1 MITGQEVML
10 KDQSTFKKSAG
21 NEAATKSLGMG
32 VVTHTIQG
40 EASFVAWSMDVKF
53 EGANV
58 PRHLD
63 MTIHNEQSNPC
74 NTPPWAYQDA
84 AGTTPIKECE
94 REVARKNAACQGKTT
109 PAQQCD
115 DKACKA
121 AKKCLLI
128 SKGQADSTS
137 SRSTVACCP
146 GETGHHIVEVHGF
159 SSPAYKENA
168 APCIC
173 AQCPQ
178 DGRGR
183 YEGDHG
189 FLHAIQGILEQA
201 AIERAPPALKGQA
214 WTYQEARAAGMRAV
228 QLTFPASKCS
238 RACLRAQID
247 SYHHGIGVK
256 NHDRLDTTS
265 PPLQPNQKELAKELI
280 PVTIT
285 KW

>member
-1 MITGQEVML
+1 MM
-10 KDQSTFKKSAG
+10 KDQSTFKKSTG

-84 AGTTPIKECE
+84 AATTAIKECE
-94 REVARKNAACQGKTT
+94 REVARKNAACEGKTT
-109 PAQQCD
+109 PAAQCE
-115 DKACKA
+115 DKACTA

-128 SKGQADSTS
+128 SKGQADSES
-137 SRSTVACCP
+137 PRSTVACCP

-159 SSPAYKENA
+159 SSSLYKANA

-178 DGRGR
+178 DGAGR

-189 FLHAIQGILEQA
+189 FLHSIQGILEQA
-201 AIERAPPALKGQA
+201 AIERAPAALKGKA
-214 WTYQEARAAGMRAV
+214 WTYTEARAAGMRAV
-228 QLTFPASKCS
+228 QQTFPSSKCS

-247 SYHHGIGVK
+247 SYHHGVGVK
-256 NHDRLDTTS
+256 NDDRLDTHP
-265 PPLQPNQKELAKELI
+265 PPLTDDQKALAKEI
-280 PVTIT
+280 VPVTIS